1 MRERYRAFVRRAF
14 DEQVQQDEEQF
25 RAAQVPLYGLP
36 PSFQGPR
43 TAGKRRVA
51 GAGWGARDLD
61 TVTGISSSSIA
72 AHGSDRPAR

>member
-14 DEQVQQDEEQF
+14 DGQVQQDEEQF

-43 TAGKRRVA
+43 TLGKRRVA
-51 GAGWGARDLD
+51 AAGWGARDRE
-61 TVTGISSSSIA
+61 
-72 AHGSDRPAR
+72 RPARSLIVATVGGRLRR

>member
-25 RAAQVPLYGLP
+25 CAAQVPLYGLP

-51 GAGWGARDLD
+51 GAGWARDLD